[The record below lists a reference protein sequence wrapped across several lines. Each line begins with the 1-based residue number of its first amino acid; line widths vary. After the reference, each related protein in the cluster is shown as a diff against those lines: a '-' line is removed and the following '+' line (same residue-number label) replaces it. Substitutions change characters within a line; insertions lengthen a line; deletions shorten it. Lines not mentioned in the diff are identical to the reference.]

1 VSAGSQ
7 RRLCVPEFRG
17 TTTIASLSPRSES
30 TDGEIL
36 AKPGDTVGFMS
47 IGVGIFLFVV
57 GAVLTFALN
66 VELGWINLDLVGY
79 LMMGAGIVVVI
90 IGLVLLMRR
99 RQSITTERSGMNAA
113 GERVTQRASETDPLA

>member
-1 VSAGSQ
+1 M
-7 RRLCVPEFRG
+7 E
-17 TTTIASLSPRSES
+17 
-30 TDGEIL
+30 
-36 AKPGDTVGFMS
+36 PGDTVGLMS

-57 GAVLTFALN
+57 GAILTFALN

-99 RQSITTERSGMNAA
+99 RQAITTERSGVNAA

>member
-1 VSAGSQ
+1 VSGGSQ
-7 RRLCVPEFRG
+7 RGLANPESQA
-17 TTTIASLSPRSES
+17 TAPVASLPSRRHAA
-30 TDGEIL
+30 DGEIL
-36 AKPGDTVGFMS
+36 AEPGDTVCSMS

-99 RQSITTERSGMNAA
+99 RQSITTERSGINAA
-113 GERVTQRASETDPLA
+113 GEKVTQRASETDPLA

>member
-1 VSAGSQ
+1 VPAGSQ
-7 RRLCVPEFRG
+7 RGLCVPEFRG
-17 TTTIASLSPRSES
+17 TTTVASLPSWPQ
-30 TDGEIL
+30 TAVGEIL
-36 AKPGDTVGFMS
+36 AKPGDTVGIMS

-57 GAVLTFALN
+57 GAILTFALN

-79 LMMGAGIVVVI
+79 LMMGAGVVVVI

-99 RQSITTERSGMNAA
+99 RQSVTTERSGVNAA

>member
-1 VSAGSQ
+1 
-7 RRLCVPEFRG
+7 
-17 TTTIASLSPRSES
+17 
-30 TDGEIL
+30 
-36 AKPGDTVGFMS
+36 MS

-57 GAVLTFALN
+57 GAILTFALN
-66 VELGWINLDLVGY
+66 VELGWLNLDLVGY

-99 RQSITTERSGMNAA
+99 RQSITTERSGVNAA